1 MCKQCNTEFN
11 PTTHFQMLHFLKLAR
26 FLFISRAIWYFT
38 SESILLINILTLS
51 LDEIDRFKLQYSSRA
66 RTLLPL
72 IGYNL
77 QDMTLFLASQV
88 TLFKLK

>member
-51 LDEIDRFKLQYSSRA
+51 LDKIDRLQYSSRA
-66 RTLLPL
+66 RALLPL
-72 IGYNL
+72 IGFNL
-77 QDMTLFLASQV
+77 QDVTLFLASQV

>member
-51 LDEIDRFKLQYSSRA
+51 LDKIDRFEITVFVKSPGTFAAYRL
-66 RTLLPL
+66 
-72 IGYNL
+72 
-77 QDMTLFLASQV
+77 
-88 TLFKLK
+88 